1 MRKNIYTAKLIWAFL
16 GTMLFLIGLPLL
28 GGKAMVLPAKAM
40 VSNFEDGK
48 TVVVSTSLVK
58 FSGQNVVSQIQPLDE
73 LEKLV
78 PARLAKWFAQDAS
91 KAILS
96 FAGEAFPNVAKT
108 KIKDFKFGVPR
119 NGYRVN
125 PQWLDRKVNDP
136 MALPT
141 NIWVASVILDKKV
154 IGVVLVDNSDT
165 NGITI
170 KAVKAEVQ
178 LGSALTNRDFKDL
191 FLVEGDSWYVIEGQE
206 VAPVSS
212 KAKDNLAGNVPLD
225 VFRSVWSA
233 GEQQRM
239 NLSQNDEAWYGNPVV
254 LAALAVGIIIV
265 LVGILVWWRADKSKL
280 FIDQP

>member
-1 MRKNIYTAKLIWAFL
+1 MRKNICTAKLIWVFL

-28 GGKAMVLPAKAM
+28 SGKAMILQAKAM
-40 VSNFEDGK
+40 ISSFEDGK
-48 TVVVSTSLVK
+48 AVVVSISLVK

-78 PARLAKWFAQDAS
+78 PPRLAKWFAQDAS

-141 NIWVASVILDKKV
+141 NLWVAPVILDKKV

-170 KAVKAEVQ
+170 KSVKAEVQ
-178 LGSALTNRDFKDL
+178 LGMALDTRDFKDL

-225 VFRSVWSA
+225 VFRSAWSN
-233 GEQQRM
+233 GEKQRIDF
-239 NLSQNDEAWYGNPVV
+239 NQNDEAWYGNPVV

-280 FIDQP
+280 FADQP